1 MGENSEPK
9 PESDVMLRKSLT
21 IGLKK
26 SGFEKSL
33 SLGLKICRLKKSFNI
48 GLESFGL
55 KEVLVFVGKNAI
67 SAHLI
72 IQMWEVVSASRII
85 PFLL

>member
-33 SLGLKICRLKKSFNI
+33 SLGLKKFSLKKSLGI
-48 GLESFGL
+48 GL
-55 KEVLVFVGKNAI
+55 K
-67 SAHLI
+67 
-72 IQMWEVVSASRII
+72 
-85 PFLL
+85 